1 MPQNH
6 PVVARFLARGQPSP
20 DEVAY
25 FLDAHQFPLTA
36 PGVAVFAF
44 KGDVQGVE
52 LVRWIHGGADHQAF
66 SRIPGT
72 DLWLLRLEVE
82 DEGRFEYK
90 LAIRDDGHE
99 HLVTDPYNPLR
110 AQDPFGENS
119 ECRTWGYE
127 RPDWSK
133 PRGAPAGRIEEVVVE
148 SPTFGETRTE
158 RVYLPAGYDA
168 DRPYP
173 LVVIHDGDDFVA
185 YADLDVVLD
194 NLIDQGDIRPLVAA
208 LVQTRDRIDEY
219 ARGRRHARYLV
230 HELLPVLTARYALSP
245 RAEDRVLLGASLGA
259 VASLSTAWRFPGR
272 FGGLLLKSG
281 SFILDEKRL
290 PGRHPVF
297 HRIARLV
304 AAFRRAPRRPVERAF
319 VSSGAL
325 EGLDSE
331 NRALATLLEE
341 RGVAVRFNRAWDGH
355 HWRNWRDQLRDGLRW
370 VLNPGSARSEE

>member
-1 MPQNH
+1 MPLTH
-6 PVVARFLARGQPSP
+6 PIMARFLERGQPSP
-20 DEVAY
+20 EDVAH
-25 FLDAHQFPLTA
+25 FLAVNQFPLTA
-36 PGVAVFAF
+36 PGTALFACQG
-44 KGDVQGVE
+44 KVDGVE
-52 LVRWIHGGADHQAF
+52 LVRWIHGGVDRQAF
-66 SRIPGT
+66 CRVPGT
-72 DLWLLRLEVE
+72 DLWLLPLEVE

-90 LAIRDDGHE
+90 LAIWQDGHE
-99 HLVTDPYNPLR
+99 HLTTDPTNPLR
-110 AQDPFGENS
+110 ARDPFGENS

-127 RPDWSK
+127 RPAWSK
-133 PRGAPAGRIEEVVVE
+133 PRGAPAGRIEEVIVKSAV
-148 SPTFGETRTE
+148 FGETRTE
-158 RVYLPAGYDA
+158 RVYLPAGYDV

-185 YADLDVVLD
+185 YADLDIVLD
-194 NLIDQGDIRPLVAA
+194 NLIEQGDIRPVVAA

-230 HELLPVLTARYALSP
+230 QELLPTLYARYALSD

-259 VASLSTAWRFPGR
+259 VASLATAWRFPGV
-272 FGGLLLKSG
+272 FGGLILKSG
-281 SFILDEKRL
+281 SFILDEARL
-290 PGRHPVF
+290 PGRHGVF

-304 AAFRRAPRRPVERAF
+304 AAFQRTRRRPAQRVF

-331 NRALATLLEE
+331 NRALATFLQE

-370 VLNPGSARSEE
+370 ALNPDAAQRED

>member
-1 MPQNH
+1 MPHTH
-6 PVVARFLARGQPSP
+6 PVMARFLARGTPSP
-20 DEVAY
+20 DEVAD
-25 FLDAHQFPLTA
+25 FLDLHQLPLSEPGA
-36 PGVAVFAF
+36 AIFAWQGVA
-44 KGDVQGVE
+44 DEVE
-52 LVRWIHGGADHQAF
+52 LVRWIHGGADRERF
-66 SRIPGT
+66 TLMPGT

-90 LAIRDDGHE
+90 LAVWRRGHE
-99 HLVTDPYNPLR
+99 YLITDPHNPLR

-119 ECRTWGYE
+119 VCRTWGYE
-127 RPDWSK
+127 RPAWSE
-133 PRGAPAGRIEEVVVE
+133 PRGAPPGRIETIEVQ
-148 SPTFGETRTE
+148 SPTFREIRNE

-185 YADLDVVLD
+185 YADLSIVLD
-194 NLIDQGDIRPLVAA
+194 NLIEQGDIRPVVAA

-230 HELLPVLTARYALSP
+230 HELLPALQSRYALSA

-259 VASLSTAWRFPGR
+259 VASLAAGWRYPGV
-272 FGGLLLKSG
+272 FGGLILKSG
-281 SFILDEKRL
+281 AFIFDSRRL
-290 PGRHPVF
+290 QGRHPVF

-304 AAFRRAPRRPVERAF
+304 AAFRRAPQRPAKRVF

-331 NRALATLLEE
+331 NRALATFLQE
-341 RGVAVRFNRAWDGH
+341 RGVAVRFSGAWDGH
-355 HWRNWRDQLRDGLRW
+355 HWHNWRDQLRNGLRW
-370 VLNPGSARSEE
+370 VLNPDAARTEG